1 MIYTHPPS
9 EGGFFY
15 ALKYPSSYEG
25 GLFYVKRI
33 PTFMMS
39 VGILFE
45 VE

>member
-1 MIYTHPPS
+1 MYIKNGSITYD
-9 EGGFFY
+9 
-15 ALKYPSSYEG
+15 LYPSSYEG